1 MKNLS
6 PVRLFAYSMYLLILL
21 AANLGL
27 LIPSL
32 QLPGAI
38 LLALVLPGWGWANWL
53 LPRQRILP
61 RIVLSLGLSYA
72 VTSLGV
78 LALHYLPGPLR
89 LWHLLAL
96 LNIVSGLGVWVSGF
110 GLPVS
115 NSGFRVTNPETG
127 NLKLETILTAIIF
140 LLAFFL
146 RFTFLNYSEFQGD
159 EALAMITAAEI
170 IDGHDD
176 TLFLRG
182 KGPGEVLL
190 PAAVWRLSSPITEG
204 AARLPFAIAGMGG
217 ILTLYLLAEGW
228 FSRRIAL
235 YSAAIFAA
243 SGFMVGFSRIVQY
256 QTIVLWMSALSLWAV
271 WQWRQSKKIRWAFV
285 SGLFL
290 GVGLLAHY
298 DAILVIPAIGWL
310 FVKAEGGRMKDGNFV
325 PKQSLEAKF
334 PRMKAE
340 KKQSRSQTE
349 FGNEIATLQPSSF
362 ILHPSAF
369 ILWLVAFLGS
379 ALLFY
384 LPYFLD
390 PQIGRTGSYLE
401 DRIGGGVLKNN
412 LLDFLHFNSFYSSFY
427 YVLAAGLLLAG
438 FVGWSLWKVKRGRR
452 WAGAAAAAIVIGLA
466 LWPNALGNFT
476 AIPFGLILLAVFLSP
491 ALNLPQQAALLWF
504 AVPFMGYNFAVATP
518 LTHIYTVLPGWALLA
533 GWSAG
538 QLRLHPLAR
547 LTANA
552 LLLALSTVYLW
563 SAFVRHDVEFL
574 PAYPASKPAVFYTP
588 FNNRPETGFFGFA
601 HRVGWKSVGALI
613 ADGTLAGDYGSNEEE
628 DVTSWY
634 TRHASRACNPGAEFF
649 YAASTVI
656 DTVPSPAGLLKNDYT
671 VVAQITQ
678 ANGNTLTL
686 HQLQPATLNLKTLN
700 QTELERAFDAGA
712 VPAAFSR
719 NSQWEF
725 ASDVN
730 FGGKI
735 RLVGYDLDANRAYPG
750 GRIVLTLY
758 WQALVPPEESYKTFV
773 HLDSEHKYAQ
783 ADSLPVCARL
793 PTNNWRPGQIIRDAH
808 ALRLAPNTPPGA
820 HPLVVG
826 WYLPEGGQRLDVLD
840 VAGNPAGVSFT
851 LTEVQVVE

>member
-1 MKNLS
+1 
-6 PVRLFAYSMYLLILL
+6 MYLFILL

-27 LIPSL
+27 LVPSL

-53 LPRQRILP
+53 LPRRRILP
-61 RIVLSLGLSYA
+61 RLVLSLGLSYA
-72 VTSLGV
+72 LTSLGV

-89 LWHLLAL
+89 LWQLLAL
-96 LNIVSGLGVWVSGF
+96 LNVVSGLGFLVSGF
-110 GLPVS
+110 
-115 NSGFRVTNPETG
+115 VTQNPKPETR
-127 NLKLETILTAIIF
+127 NLKPETLWIAIVF

-146 RFTFLNYSEFQGD
+146 RFAWLNYSEFQGD
-159 EALAMITAAEI
+159 ESLAMITAAEI

-217 ILTLYLLAEGW
+217 ILTLYLLAEDW
-228 FSRRIAL
+228 FSKRIAL
-235 YSAAIFAA
+235 YSAAILAA

-256 QTIVLWMSALSLWAV
+256 QPIVLWMSALSLWAI
-271 WQWRQSKKIRWAFV
+271 WQWRQNKEGRWAFV

-310 FVKAEGGRMKDGNFV
+310 FTKAEGGR
-325 PKQSLEAKF
+325 
-334 PRMKAE
+334 RKAE
-340 KKQSRSQTE
+340 EKDEGGRRKAEEKRLRSQTE
-349 FGNEIATLQPSSF
+349 FRNEKKAASIF

-369 ILWLVAFLGS
+369 RLPSSSFPLWLVAFLGS

-390 PQIGRTGSYLE
+390 PQISRTGSYLG
-401 DRIGGGVLKNN
+401 DRIGGGLLKNN

-427 YVLAAGLLLAG
+427 YVLIAGLLLAG
-438 FVGWSLWKVKRGRR
+438 FVGWALWGRR
-452 WAGAAAAAIVIGLA
+452 WAGVGAAAIVIGLA

-476 AIPFGLILLAVFLSP
+476 AIPFGLVLLAAFLSP
-491 ALNLPQQAALLWF
+491 ALSLPQQAALLWF

-518 LTHIYTVLPGWALLA
+518 LTHIYTALPGWALLA

-538 QLRLHPLAR
+538 EIRLPPAAR
-547 LTANA
+547 LATNA
-552 LLLALSTVYLW
+552 LLLTLSTFYLW
-563 SAFVRHDVEFL
+563 NAFVRHDVEFL
-574 PAYPASKPAVFYTP
+574 PNYPASNPVVFYTP
-588 FNNRPETGFFGFA
+588 FDDRPETGFFGFA

-613 ADGTLAGDYGSNEEE
+613 ADGSLAGDYGSNEEE

-634 TRHASRACNPGAEFF
+634 TRHAPRACDPGAEFF
-649 YAASTVI
+649 YAASTVM
-656 DTVPSPAGLLKNDYT
+656 DSVPWPAGLLESDYAT
-671 VVAQITQ
+671 IGQIRQ
-678 ANGNTLTL
+678 PNGNTLTI
-686 HQLQPATLNLKTLN
+686 HQRRPTTLNLEALN
-700 QTELERAFDAGA
+700 QVELERAFDESAF
-712 VPAAFSR
+712 PAAFSR
-719 NSQWEF
+719 NSQWQF
-725 ASDVN
+725 AGDVN

-735 RLVGYDLDANRAYPG
+735 KLVGYDLDARRAHPG

-758 WQALVPPEESYKTFV
+758 WQALVPLEKSYKTFV
-773 HLDSEHKYAQ
+773 HLDSRRKYAQ
-783 ADSLPVCARL
+783 ADSLPVCARF
-793 PTNNWRPGQIIRDAH
+793 PTNDWRPGQIIPDAH
-808 ALRLAPNTPPGA
+808 ALYLAPDTPPGA

-826 WYLPEGGQRLDVLD
+826 WYLPEDGKRLDVLD

-851 LTEVQVVE
+851 LTEVEVTK